1 MMGLHKTLYF
11 GVPKKL
17 GYLTVTLA
25 KKNLLDGQFPVDQ
38 QDIPDVGNIR
48 VKDNV
53 VIMGGRQSCL
63 QRKI

>member
-1 MMGLHKTLYF
+1 MES
-11 GVPKKL
+11 PKL

-25 KKNLLDGQFPVDQ
+25 KNLLDGQFPVDQ

-53 VIMGGRQSCL
+53 VIMGETIMFTKENIDQYDF
-63 QRKI
+63 